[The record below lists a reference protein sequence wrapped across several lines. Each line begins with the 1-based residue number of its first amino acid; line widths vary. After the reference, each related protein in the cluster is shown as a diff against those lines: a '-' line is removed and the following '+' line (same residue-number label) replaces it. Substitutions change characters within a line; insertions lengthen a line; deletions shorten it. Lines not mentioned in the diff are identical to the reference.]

1 MKLIELHIL
10 QSFPVSCLNR
20 DDMGTPKTAIFGGCK
35 RARISSQCLK
45 RAQRTLFREYVPE
58 FSKGERTKFLVHAF
72 CRMIEK
78 RADAGSMPENL
89 PVVLSDA
96 WGKVDTT
103 KKKDGRNM
111 LKLTTLTYL
120 SPAEMSAMID
130 AAVELLKGK
139 PNAEASDIKKAA
151 QNAVKGAL
159 VKDAADI
166 ALYGRM
172 LAGDASSLSLE
183 GAAMFS
189 HAISTHKAEPELDFY
204 AAVDD
209 LQPLEETGA
218 GMTGML
224 EFSSACYYRYVAVNV
239 DLLKQHLNGLTEE
252 QINEILSAFVKSTV
266 FAVPSARK
274 NSMNASTVP
283 SYVLGMV
290 RNGHP
295 LQLVNAF
302 ESPVRPVGGYTV
314 PSVEVIKKE
323 YAKMK
328 DIWGVSAIAEAEMPD
343 LSLNVFIENL
353 IHGLA

>member
-20 DDMGTPKTAIFGGCK
+20 DDMGTPKTAVFGGCK

-45 RAQRTLFREYVPE
+45 RAQRMLFRDFLPEYT
-58 FSKGERTKFLVHAF
+58 KGERTKLLASAF
-72 CRMIEK
+72 DKLIKARTD
-78 RADAGSMPENL
+78 ADTIREDL
-89 PVVLSDA
+89 HIILSEA
-96 WGKVDTT
+96 WGKNDS
-103 KKKDGRNM
+103 KKKSEDG
-111 LKLTTLTYL
+111 LPKATTLTYL
-120 SPAEMSAMID
+120 SPAEMSAMVD
-130 AAVELLKGK
+130 AAVALLRENPKT
-139 PNAEASDIKKAA
+139 SDKDIQKAA
-151 QNAVKGAL
+151 LKAVKGAL
-159 VKDAADI
+159 AKDAADI
-166 ALYGRM
+166 ALFGRM
-172 LAGDASSLSLE
+172 VASEPSLTME

-209 LQPLEETGA
+209 LQPLEESGA

-239 DLLKQHLNGLTEE
+239 DLLKQHLTGLTEE
-252 QINEILSAFVKSTV
+252 QIKDILSAFVQSAV
-266 FAVPSARK
+266 LAVPSARK

-283 SYVLGMV
+283 SFVLGVV

-302 ESPVRPVGGYTV
+302 ETPVRTASGFAA
-314 PSVEVIKKE
+314 PSIDAIKRE

-328 DIWGVSAIAEAEMPD
+328 DVWGLTSIAEAEMPD
-343 LSLNVFIENL
+343 LSLTAFIEAL
-353 IHGLA
+353 THGLA

>member
-45 RAQRTLFREYVPE
+45 RAQRMLFREFLPE
-58 FSKGERTKFLVHAF
+58 FSKGERTKLLAAAF
-72 CRMIEK
+72 YKLIKAR
-78 RADAGSMPENL
+78 DDGDSLPENL
-89 PVVLSDA
+89 PVVLSEA
-96 WGKVDTT
+96 WGKVDS
-103 KKKDGRNM
+103 KKKDGEDM
-111 LKLTTLTYL
+111 PKATTLTYL
-120 SPAEMSAMID
+120 SPAEMLAMVN
-130 AAVELLKGK
+130 AAVALLQDN
-139 PNAEASDIKKAA
+139 PKAKDKEIQKVA
-151 QNAVKGAL
+151 LKAVKGAL

-172 LAGDASSLSLE
+172 VASEASLTLE

-209 LQPLEETGA
+209 LQSTDETGA

-224 EFSSACYYRYVAVNV
+224 EFASACFYRYVAINV
-239 DLLKQHLNGLTEE
+239 DLLKDEDHLKELSDE
-252 QINEILSAFVKSTV
+252 QLNEILSSFVKSTV
-266 FAVPSARK
+266 LSVPSARK

-283 SYVLGMV
+283 SYVLGLV

-302 ESPVRPVGGYTV
+302 ESPVRQTNGFAT
-314 PSVEVIKKE
+314 PSVDAIKKE

-328 DIWGVSAIAEAEMPD
+328 DVWGISSIVEAEMPE
-343 LSLNVFIENL
+343 LSLNDFIGAL

>member
-1 MKLIELHIL
+1 MKLIELHVL

-45 RAQRTLFREYVPE
+45 RAQRMLFREYLPE
-58 FSKGERTKFLVHAF
+58 FAKGERTKLLASAF
-72 CRMIEK
+72 YKLIKDRE
-78 RADAGSMPENL
+78 DAASLPENL
-89 PVVLSDA
+89 PVVLSEA
-96 WGKVDTT
+96 WGKVDT
-103 KKKDGRNM
+103 KKKGVEDM
-111 LKLTTLTYL
+111 PKATTLTYL
-120 SPAEMSAMID
+120 SPAEMSSMID
-130 AAVELLKGK
+130 AAVELLKDN
-139 PNAEASDIKKAA
+139 PNAKEPDIRKVALK
-151 QNAVKGAL
+151 AVKGAM

-172 LAGDASSLSLE
+172 VASEASLTME

-209 LQPLEETGA
+209 LQSSDETGA

-239 DLLKQHLNGLTEE
+239 DLLQQHLDGLTDE
-252 QINEILSAFVKSTV
+252 QLNEILSAFVKSTV
-266 FAVPSARK
+266 LAVPSARK

-283 SYVLGMV
+283 VYVLGLV

-302 ESPVRPVGGYTV
+302 ESPVRPSGGFTV
-314 PSVEVIKKE
+314 PSVEAIKQE

-328 DIWGVSAIAEAEMPD
+328 NVWGIAAIAEAEMPE
-343 LSLNVFIENL
+343 LSLNDFTETL

>member
-1 MKLIELHIL
+1 
-10 QSFPVSCLNR
+10 
-20 DDMGTPKTAIFGGCK
+20 MGSPKTAFFGGCK
-35 RARISSQCLK
+35 RGRISSQCLK
-45 RAQRTLFREYVPE
+45 RAQRMLFREYLPE
-58 FSKGERTKFLVHAF
+58 FAKGERTKLLASSFHKLIQA
-72 CRMIEK
+72 
-78 RADAGSMPENL
+78 RADKDSIKEDL
-89 PVVLSDA
+89 PIVLSEA
-96 WGKVDTT
+96 WGKMD
-103 KKKDGRNM
+103 KKKKGVEDM
-111 LKLTTLTYL
+111 PKASTLTYL
-120 SPAEMSAMID
+120 SPAEMVAMLD
-130 AAVELLKGK
+130 AAV
-139 PNAEASDIKKAA
+139 ASLQKNPKAKDEDIKKDAKE
-151 QNAVKGAL
+151 AVKGAL

-172 LAGDASSLSLE
+172 VASDASLTLE

-209 LQPLEETGA
+209 CQPSEKTGA

-239 DLLKQHLNGLTEE
+239 DLLKTHLGDLTEE
-252 QINEILSAFVKSTV
+252 QIKAILSAFVKSSV
-266 FAVPSARK
+266 LAVPSARK

-283 SYVLGMV
+283 SYVLGLV

-302 ESPVRPVGGYTV
+302 ETPVRSGSGFAS
-314 PSVEVIKKE
+314 PSEEAIKKE

-328 DIWGVSAIAEAEMPD
+328 DVWGVSAIAEAEMPN
-343 LSLNVFIENL
+343 LSLNRFIETL

>member
-10 QSFPVSCLNR
+10 QSYPVSCLNR

-35 RARISSQCLK
+35 RARVSSQCLK
-45 RAQRTLFREYVPE
+45 RAQRMLFREYVPE
-58 FSKGERTKFLVHAF
+58 FSKGERTKLLSSGFYKL
-72 CRMIEK
+72 IKE
-78 RADAGSMPENL
+78 RADADAL
-89 PVVLSDA
+89 PKELPIVLSESWSKIDA
-96 WGKVDTT
+96 
-103 KKKDGRNM
+103 KKKGDDEM
-111 LKLTTLTYL
+111 PKATTLTYL
-120 SPAEMSAMID
+120 SPAEMSAMVD
-130 AAVELLKGK
+130 AAVELLQEK
-139 PNAEASDIKKAA
+139 PKAKKEDIKKVALK
-151 QNAVKGAL
+151 AVKGAL
-159 VKDAADI
+159 IQDAADI

-172 LAGDASSLSLE
+172 VANDASLTVE

-209 LQPLEETGA
+209 CQSADEAGA

-239 DLLKQHLNGLTEE
+239 DLLKQHLAGLSKE
-252 QINEILSAFVKSTV
+252 QLTDIIAAFVKSTV
-266 FAVPSARK
+266 LAVPSARK

-283 SYVLGMV
+283 SYVLGLV

-302 ESPVRPVGGYTV
+302 EMPVRSSNGVTL
-314 PSVEVIKKE
+314 PSVEAIRKE

-328 DIWGVSAIAEAEMPD
+328 EVWGVSSTTEAEMPN
-343 LSLNVFIENL
+343 LNLNAFIEAL
-353 IHGLA
+353 IHGIA